1 MGTNYRLESRR
12 INLDRLNVQ
21 STFTGGRIYSYR
33 NQIIKVF
40 DDDENHVSEN
50 EARTLSRIKSLHVF
64 LPSKLLFFN
73 DRFCGY
79 SLKSLDKIGRSKTIG
94 VDKEELLDSIYNLEN
109 DIETLSKKNV
119 VINGLD
125 FNDLQYNE
133 GLYIIKPDRFIIF
146 NRDEE
151 IKVNDINIGELN
163 LLLSSLFIHELNGE
177 TIPKKSISEFSDL
190 FRSKDPYTT
199 NCDFLDDIIGDSP
212 NVRELVKRM

>member
-50 EARTLSRIKSLHVF
+50 EARTLSRIKALHVF

-73 DRFCGY
+73 DKFCGY

-109 DIETLSKKNV
+109 
-119 VINGLD
+119 
-125 FNDLQYNE
+125 
-133 GLYIIKPDRFIIF
+133 
-146 NRDEE
+146 
-151 IKVNDINIGELN
+151 
-163 LLLSSLFIHELNGE
+163 
-177 TIPKKSISEFSDL
+177 EFSDL